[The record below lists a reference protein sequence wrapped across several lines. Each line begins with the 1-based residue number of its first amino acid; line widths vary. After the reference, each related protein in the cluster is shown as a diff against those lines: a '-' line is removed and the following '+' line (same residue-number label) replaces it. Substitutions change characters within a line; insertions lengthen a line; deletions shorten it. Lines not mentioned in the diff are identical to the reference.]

1 VTLSWRKARLCASR
15 LSSSRPALRRGR
27 SLFSFARGVPSPRV
41 TRRSFLG
48 GLGPAT
54 LAPLWGGCGS
64 GADQTQVTPAASW
77 QLGAGA
83 DELPQ
88 WPAGAASTA
97 PFLHGVA
104 SGDPLADAVILW
116 TRVTPP
122 SAAPTAI
129 DIEWRV
135 ARDRDFREVVAHGN
149 TQALGADDY
158 TLHVDVGGLSPG
170 TTYYYQFHALGQA
183 SQRGRTKTLPVGD
196 VARAR
201 LAITSC
207 ANYPS
212 GFFNAYAQLARS
224 DLDLVLHLG
233 DYLYEYGNGTLGDGR
248 PLGRLPDPP
257 NEIVSLDDYRRRHA
271 QYKTDAD
278 LQELHRQHPW
288 LVIWDDHEIA
298 DNAYRDGAFNHQ
310 ASREGDYAARRAS
323 ALRAYFEWMPL
334 RRGPAPEQIYRSF
347 SCGSLLDL
355 MLLDTRI
362 IGRDQQV
369 NACDVERLGQ
379 TGRQLLGAAQEAWLA
394 AELEASQARGARWRF
409 IGQQVIFAP
418 LARST
423 RGCVS
428 SPDEWDGYAASRER
442 LFDVL
447 EQGGIDNVV
456 MLTGDAHSAWGIDVP
471 RDPFEPAAYDPVSG
485 RGSRLVEL
493 VAPPVSSPPAGAPAE
508 TILRTHPHVK
518 FANQTRHGYVLVDV
532 TPERARAEWYFL
544 RTVRERSLDVE
555 LGAAYQVGAGEA
567 HLVPSAEPLAPRTD
581 IPAPAP

>member
-1 VTLSWRKARLCASR
+1 MTLGSRKAHC
-15 LSSSRPALRRGR
+15 SSRSALRQGR
-27 SLFSFARGVPSPRV
+27 SRSSFARELPNPRV

-54 LAPLWGGCGS
+54 LLWSGCGS
-64 GADQTQVTPAASW
+64 DADQTQVTPAAGW

-83 DELPQ
+83 DELPA
-88 WPAGAASTA
+88 WPAPVGSAA

-122 SAAPTAI
+122 SDAGDSIAV
-129 DIEWRV
+129 EWRV
-135 ARDRDFREVVAHGN
+135 ARDRELSDVIAHGSAL
-149 TQALGADDY
+149 ALGADDY
-158 TLHVDVGGLSPG
+158 TLHVDVSGLSPG
-170 TTYYYQFHALGQA
+170 TTYYYQFHALGQP

-207 ANYPS
+207 ANYPA
-212 GFFNAYAQLARS
+212 GFFNAYAQLAGS

-233 DYLYEYGNGTLGDGR
+233 DYLYEYGNGTLGDGS
-248 PLGRLPDPP
+248 PIGRVPDPP
-257 NEIVSLDDYRRRHA
+257 SEIVSLDDYRRRHA

-278 LQELHRQHPW
+278 LQELHRQHAW
-288 LVIWDDHEIA
+288 VVIWDDHEIA

-310 ASREGDYAARRAS
+310 PSLEGDYATRRAN

-334 RRGPAPEQIYRSF
+334 RRAPEPDQIYRSF

-355 MLLDTRI
+355 LLLDTRI

-369 NACDVERLGQ
+369 NACDVERLGSSE
-379 TGRQLLGAAQEAWLA
+379 RQLLGSAQEAWLA
-394 AELEASQARGARWRF
+394 AELTASQARGSRWRF

-418 LARST
+418 LARSM

-428 SPDEWDGYAASRER
+428 SSDEWDGYAASRER
-442 LFDVL
+442 LLDVL

-456 MLTGDAHSAWGIDVP
+456 MLTGDAHSAWGIDVA
-471 RDPFEPAAYDPVSG
+471 RDPFDPAGYDPASG

-493 VAPPVSSPPAGAPAE
+493 VTPAVSSPASGAPAE
-508 TILRTHPHVK
+508 AILRSHPHVK
-518 FANQTRHGYVLVDV
+518 FANQTRQGYVVVDV
-532 TPERARAEWYFL
+532 TPERTRAEWYFVG
-544 RTVRERSLDVE
+544 TVRERSLDVE
-555 LGAAYQVGAGEA
+555 LGAAFQVGAGEA
-567 HLVPSAEPLAPRTD
+567 HLVPSDTPLAPRAD
-581 IPAPAP
+581 LPAPAP

>member
-1 VTLSWRKARLCASR
+1 VKFGSRKAPLGSSR
-15 LSSSRPALRRGR
+15 LALRQGR
-27 SLFSFARGVPSPRV
+27 SRGLPNLRV
-41 TRRSFLG
+41 TRRRFLG
-48 GLGPAT
+48 GLAPAT
-54 LAPLWGGCGS
+54 LAPLWSGCGS
-64 GADQTQVTPAASW
+64 SADQTQVTPAAGW
-77 QLGAGA
+77 QLGAGG
-83 DELPQ
+83 DELPA
-88 WPAGAASTA
+88 WAAPTA
-97 PFLHGVA
+97 ATVPFLHGVA
-104 SGDPLADAVILW
+104 SGDPLGDAVILW

-122 SAAPTAI
+122 SDAPAAI
-129 DIEWRV
+129 DVEWRV
-135 ARDRDFREVVAHGN
+135 ARDRELTDVVAHGSAL
-149 TQALGADDY
+149 ALGEDDY

-170 TTYYYQFHALGQA
+170 ATYYYQFRALGEP
-183 SQRGRTKTLPVGD
+183 SLRGRTKTLPAGE
-196 VARAR
+196 VARVR

-212 GFFNAYAQLARS
+212 GFFNAYAQLARA

-248 PLGRLPDPP
+248 PLGRVPDPP

-271 QYKTDAD
+271 QYKTDPD

-288 LVIWDDHEIA
+288 AVIWDDHEIA

-310 ASREGDYAARRAS
+310 ASREGDFAARRAS

-334 RRGPAPEQIYRSF
+334 RRPPEPEQIYRSF

-355 MLLDTRI
+355 LLLDTRI

-369 NACDVERLGQ
+369 NDCDVERLGAS
-379 TGRQLLGAAQEAWLA
+379 GRQLLGAAQEAWLA
-394 AELEASQARGARWRF
+394 DALAASQARGARWRF

-418 LARST
+418 LARSM

-428 SPDEWDGYAASRER
+428 SADEWDGYGASRER
-442 LFDVL
+442 MFDVL
-447 EQGGIDNVV
+447 EREGIDNVV
-456 MLTGDAHSAWGIDVP
+456 MLTGDAHSAWAIDVP
-471 RDPFEPAAYDPVSG
+471 RDPFDPTLYDPASG

-518 FANQTRHGYVLVDV
+518 FANQTRQGYVVVDV
-532 TPERARAEWYFL
+532 TPQRARAEWYFL
-544 RTVRERSLDVE
+544 GTVRERSLDVE

-567 HLVPSAEPLAPRTD
+567 HLVPSDEPPAPRAD